1 MIFLLIEAPEDR
13 LMAYQHIKRSSFVTR
28 PGDKLFGARAV
39 AERLGIDL
47 RSSVGA
53 EIPLW
58 IRFWPG
64 LALRSTLDR
73 FARRLVIHAQS
84 RSTPDEALELG
95 RVPGFATEQD
105 DPRHPLRDQMV
116 EAQHA
121 VDRRPDRR
129 SPCRRRA

>member
-73 FARRLVIHAQS
+73 FARAVRDGVIAYDELTILVDGARI
-84 RSTPDEALELG
+84 
-95 RVPGFATEQD
+95 
-105 DPRHPLRDQMV
+105 V
-116 EAQHA
+116 E
-121 VDRRPDRR
+121 VLTSD
-129 SPCRRRA
+129 